1 MFEYMEHDMAGLL
14 ESGLVTLDPEQ
25 VRSLMKQL
33 MQVRRFARCPCYYGL
48 WQRRLEAA
56 TKS

>member
-1 MFEYMEHDMAGLL
+1 MEHDMAGLL